1 MGYAQDNGLMQPGG
15 GAGGGSSMPPV
26 ESQGGNNNGMIYSG
40 NTGRRQVK
48 SIPRVGSSQ
57 QQRNNQ

>member
-1 MGYAQDNGLMQPGG
+1 MAYAQDNGLMQPGG

-26 ESQGGNNNGMIYSG
+26 DNQGASNNGMTYSG

-48 SIPRVGSSQ
+48 SIPRVGSS
-57 QQRNNQ
+57 